1 MHCQRGLGGKYM
13 SGGKSF
19 EMLEGSRAQVW
30 HGTALK
36 TSGGLKKSDLHM
48 NKHGRVVSK
57 KKFETASREKR
68 LVKAGY
74 GTQKGKFGYVKLD
87 GSKKMRGSRKARG
100 SKKMRGG
107 YSSPYGPLDGAPF
120 GAGQAPSGVPTA
132 PYEVNGA
139 SVGGKRT
146 RRRHSRRRH

>member
-1 MHCQRGLGGKYM
+1 MTRYNKDGAGKYM
-13 SGGKSF
+13 VGGKKY

-36 TSGGLKKSDLHM
+36 TSGGLQKHHLHM

-57 KKFETASREKR
+57 KKFETARKEKR

-74 GTQKGKFGYVKLD
+74 GTVKGKFGFVKLH
-87 GSKKMRGSRKARG
+87 GSKKMRGSKKG

-107 YSSPYGPLDGAPF
+107 YSSPYGALDAAPF
-120 GAGQAPSGVPTA
+120 GAGQEPSGVYTPA
-132 PYEVNGA
+132 YESNGYTPKA
-139 SVGGKRT
+139 HYAGGKR
-146 RRRHSRRRH
+146 SRRRH